1 MVQNQTTNFRYL
13 AAQFFLG
20 SIALALVTLA
30 FFRLDIDLASTAF
43 AYLIVI
49 VLFSLMG
56 SFIASALLAIMSV
69 AGLNYF
75 FAPPIF
81 DFRIDNPLHIVV
93 AVAFLLTSLIV
104 MRLIRNL
111 RDSEKQWREFFEKAD
126 RLFNAFFT
134 TKSSGMGMGVS
145 ICRLI
150 MEAHGG
156 RLSAFGNGGPG
167 ATFQFV
173 LPLHREDAS

>member
-30 FFRLDIDLASTAF
+30 FL
-43 AYLIVI
+43 
-49 VLFSLMG
+49 
-56 SFIASALLAIMSV
+56 
-69 AGLNYF
+69 
-75 FAPPIF
+75 
-81 DFRIDNPLHIVV
+81 
-93 AVAFLLTSLIV
+93 

-111 RDSEKQWREFFEKAD
+111 RDSERQWREFFEKAD
-126 RLFNAFFT
+126 RLFDAFFT
-134 TKSSGMGMGVS
+134 TKSSGMGMGLS

>member
-20 SIALALVTLA
+20 SIGVAVVVLA
-30 FFRLDIDLASTAF
+30 FCRVGIELGSTAF

-49 VLFSLMG
+49 VLVSLMG

-69 AGLNYF
+69 AGLNCF

-93 AVAFLLTSLIV
+93 VVAFLLTSLIV

-134 TKSSGMGMGVS
+134 TQSRGIGMGLS
-145 ICRLI
+145 ICRSI
-150 MEAHGG
+150 MVHLRE
-156 RLSAFGNGGPG
+156 RLSHFCK
-167 ATFQFV
+167 
-173 LPLHREDAS
+173 

>member
-20 SIALALVTLA
+20 STALALVTLA
-30 FFRLDIDLASTAF
+30 FFRLGIELASTAF

-49 VLFSLMG
+49 VLVSLMG

-69 AGLNYF
+69 AGLNCF

-93 AVAFLLTSLIV
+93 VVAFLLTSLIV
-104 MRLIRNL
+104 MRLIRNF
-111 RDSEKQWREFFEKAD
+111 RDSQKQWNEFFEKAD
-126 RLFNAFFT
+126 LQVNAFLP
-134 TKSSGMGMGVS
+134 TKSTG
-145 ICRLI
+145 
-150 MEAHGG
+150 H
-156 RLSAFGNGGPG
+156 
-167 ATFQFV
+167 V
-173 LPLHREDAS
+173 LAPPNLR

>member
-30 FFRLDIDLASTAF
+30 FFRLGIELPSTAF

-56 SFIASALLAIMSV
+56 SFIASALLAIMFV
-69 AGLNYF
+69 AGLDYY

-93 AVAFLLTSLIV
+93 VAFLLPSLMV

-134 TKSSGMGMGVS
+134 TKSSGMGMELS
-145 ICRLI
+145 ICRSI

-156 RLSAFGNGGPG
+156 RLSAFGNWGPG

-173 LPLHREDAS
+173 LPLHQEDAS